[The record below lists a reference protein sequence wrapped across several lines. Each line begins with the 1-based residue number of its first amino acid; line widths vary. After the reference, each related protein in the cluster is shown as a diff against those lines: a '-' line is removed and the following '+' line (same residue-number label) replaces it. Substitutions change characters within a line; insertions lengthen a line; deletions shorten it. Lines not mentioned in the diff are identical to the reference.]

1 MPALIRVWVV
11 LNNLSFVVTKVPK
24 INCCSN
30 SYCLSAGYTQNEGSM
45 FIYFIPGVTPGILF
59 DEPWT
64 AYINAIRAL
73 GSVKVT
79 TTHNYHPQRSCS
91 KVVFL
96 HLSVSHSVHRGDV
109 VSGTPSGQTPPGRH
123 PTRYKLPA
131 DTPWQAPPADTSH
144 PYPGQTPSPADTSP
158 VRHPPGR
165 HSPSRHPLPQ
175 IDTTWTDTPWSD
187 TPPVDNRL
195 GKSPPRQTPP
205 SPQRSLQRTVRILLE
220 CFLVTSNDPI
230 TYRQLLQLLT
240 MVFCRPTL
248 QQCGI

>member
-79 TTHNYHPQRSCS
+79 TTPNYHPQRSCS
-91 KVVFL
+91 KVMFL
-96 HLSVSHSVHRGDV
+96 CLSVSHSVHRGMGCLV
-109 VSGTPSGQTPPGRH
+109 PPSGQTPPSGTNPRQTPPGRH
-123 PTRYKLPA
+123 PQQIPPSPIQGRHPPQQTPPQS
-131 DTPWQAPPADTSH
+131 DTPWQT
-144 PYPGQTPSPADTSP
+144 
-158 VRHPPGR
+158 
-165 HSPSRHPLPQ
+165 LP
-175 IDTTWTDTPWSD
+175 
-187 TPPVDNRL
+187 
-195 GKSPPRQTPP
+195 
-205 SPQRSLQRTVRILLE
+205 
-220 CFLVTSNDPI
+220 
-230 TYRQLLQLLT
+230 
-240 MVFCRPTL
+240 
-248 QQCGI
+248 

>member
-24 INCCSN
+24 INCCWN

-96 HLSVSHSVHRGDV
+96 HLSVSHSVHRGDG

-131 DTPWQAPPADTSH
+131 DTPWQAADTSLVRH
-144 PYPGQTPSPADTSP
+144 PLADTPLADTPYPRQTPPGQTPPGQTLPGGQPPREVTSQADT
-158 VRHPPGR
+158 
-165 HSPSRHPLPQ
+165 
-175 IDTTWTDTPWSD
+175 
-187 TPPVDNRL
+187 
-195 GKSPPRQTPP
+195 P

-240 MVFCRPTL
+240 MVFCPPTL
-248 QQCGI
+248 QQCRI